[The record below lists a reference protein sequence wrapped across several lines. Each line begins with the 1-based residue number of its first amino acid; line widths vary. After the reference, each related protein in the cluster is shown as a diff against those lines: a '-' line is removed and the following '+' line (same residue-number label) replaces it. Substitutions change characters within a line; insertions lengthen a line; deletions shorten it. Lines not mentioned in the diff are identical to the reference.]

1 MTRFFGELGREMNL
15 TAAAVGPDGLRE
27 AQLGALMALAAHAT
41 VSEEPAQLVLP
52 TGVGK
57 TAVAALMPYVLH
69 AERVLVVVPGKLI
82 RSQVAAAFR
91 DPARAVAAGVL
102 PETATAPAVAVA
114 NRRATD
120 DDWTRWREADV
131 VIGTPSVLSP
141 AYDAVARMPPEL
153 FDLVIFDEAHHLPA
167 RTWSAMLPASDGR
180 AVLLTATPF
189 RNDGKRLP
197 GQLVYSYP
205 LARAIDQGVFG
216 EVRYVPV
223 DEVDGEDLDL
233 TIAKAAADRLRA
245 DEHLQ
250 AGSRLIVRSDSVEHA
265 ERLHEVYRSVGVPL
279 GVIVHY
285 TSWRRA
291 QQMRAEVERGDLQGF
306 ICVGALTE
314 GFDFPALKVGAYH
327 IPHKTLGPTLQ
338 FVGRLSRA
346 GEIPGELLA
355 PRAAVTDETAALYR
369 EDVGWRKLLP
379 DLVDSAI
386 DYERQVRTFVKE
398 SRVAGPLDLPPL
410 SLMPSRSV
418 HIYATA
424 TPPEVDVQPEQLG
437 GAPVVQS
444 ILHED
449 SQTAAFITRRT
460 HRPRFMRLDLL
471 DVPIFELHLVTWV
484 EDQGLLF
491 LSATTDPALRDLR
504 AAVAPGP
511 ARPLSSVE
519 LRRLLDAAQFQRF
532 FSIGTRAARAQA
544 TTSYQIRAGSKTED
558 DLTPSDAR
566 GWDLGHGIG
575 RSGNGTFGF
584 SVAKSKI
591 WEPGS
596 ADSLYAYRTWCE
608 ELAEEVAQQPA
619 ERSASKLDL
628 FSISEPL
635 ERFPE
640 HPIVAVFPS
649 EIYSEGSQIVID
661 GEVVL
666 PELVELDARE
676 GSSDPEEVVFAARVD
691 GVERAAIHCRL
702 DGTVT
707 VDGGVVLVR
716 QPDESA
722 PLPLADYLMQEP
734 LTIFFSSGTRVTGNR
749 VAEAPPAVVPVAASV
764 RQPRPWE
771 DTTITIEFG
780 EAPAGRMSVGGA
792 TAAML
797 ASEMPIV
804 IQDHLPG
811 ELADFIAID
820 NRSLMPEVRLVHCKA
835 SGGPQPAA
843 RVTDL
848 QELVAQAIRSVQWL
862 TPRAD
867 LWTELRRRL
876 DTRQATQVLTGS
888 RDEIVAL
895 LDEWSARPP
904 VASWSLWLVQ
914 PGVSAAQ
921 LDGSPGATSLINAAH
936 SWVAGEQV
944 EFHLVCSD

>member
-1 MTRFFGELGREMNL
+1 MTHFREVGRETNL
-15 TAAAVGPDGLRE
+15 AAAVVGSEGLRE

-41 VSEEPAQLVLP
+41 VSEEPGQLVLP

-57 TAVAALMPYVLH
+57 TTVAALAPYVLQ

-91 DPARAVAAGVL
+91 DPARAVAAGAL
-102 PETATAPAVAVA
+102 PEMATPPTVAVA
-114 NRRATD
+114 NRRASH
-120 DDWTRWREADV
+120 DDWERWRDVDV

-141 AYDAVARMPPEL
+141 AYDAVAQMPRDV
-153 FDLVIFDEAHHLPA
+153 FDLVVFDEAHHLPA
-167 RTWSAMLPASDGR
+167 STWSAMLAASDGR

-197 GQLVYSYP
+197 GHLVYSYP
-205 LARAIDQGVFG
+205 LARAIDRGVFG
-216 EVRYVPV
+216 EVQYVPV
-223 DEVDGEDLDL
+223 DEVHGEDLDL
-233 TIAKAAADRLRA
+233 TIAKAAAQRLRA
-245 DEHLQ
+245 DEHVQ

-265 ERLHEVYRSVGVPL
+265 ERLDEVYRSVEVPL

-291 QQMRAEVERGDLQGF
+291 QRMRAEVERGELQGF

-314 GFDFPALKVGAYH
+314 GFDFPALKIGAYH
-327 IPHKTLGPTLQ
+327 RPHKTLGPTLQ

-386 DYERQVRTFVKE
+386 DYERQVRAFIEE
-398 SRVAGPLDLPPL
+398 SRVAGPLDLSPL
-410 SLMPSRSV
+410 SLMPPRSV
-418 HIYATA
+418 HIFATA
-424 TPPEVDVQPEQLG
+424 TPPEVAVQPEHLG

-444 ILHED
+444 ILQED
-449 SQTAAFITRRT
+449 SQTAAFVTRRT
-460 HRPRFMRLDLL
+460 QRPRFMRLDLL

-484 EDQGLLF
+484 DHPGLLF
-491 LSATTDPALRDLR
+491 LSTTTDPALRDLR
-504 AAVAPGP
+504 AVVAPGP

-519 LRRLLDAAQFQRF
+519 LRRLLDAAKFQRF

-544 TTSYQIRAGSKTED
+544 TTSYQIRAGSKTEE

-575 RSGNGTFGF
+575 RSGTGTFGF

-596 ADSLYAYRTWCE
+596 ADSLYAYRRWCE
-608 ELAEEVAQQPA
+608 ELAQEVAQQPE

-649 EIYSEGSQIVID
+649 EIYSEGIEIVID

-666 PELVELDARE
+666 PELVEFEPIQASC
-676 GSSDPEEVVFAARVD
+676 GPEEVVFAVRV
-691 GVERAAIHCRL
+691 GEAERAAIHCRL
-702 DGTVT
+702 DGAVT
-707 VDGGVVLVR
+707 VSGAALLVR
-716 QPDESA
+716 HPDEPA
-722 PLPLADYLMQEP
+722 PLSLADYVMQEP
-734 LTIFFSSGTRVTGNR
+734 LTIFFASGTRVSGNR
-749 VAEAPPAVVPVAASV
+749 VAEAPPAVVPVAARV
-764 RQPRPWE
+764 RQPRSWA
-771 DTTITIEFG
+771 DTAITIEFG
-780 EAPAGRMSVGGA
+780 DAPEGRMSVGEA
-792 TAAML
+792 TAAL
-797 ASEMPIV
+797 LSSEMPIV

-811 ELADFIAID
+811 ELADFIAVD
-820 NRSLMPEVRLVHCKA
+820 HGTLMPEVRLVHCKA
-835 SGGPQPAA
+835 SGSAQPAA

-862 TPRAD
+862 TPRPD

-876 DTRQATQVLTGS
+876 DARQATRVLSGS

-914 PGVSAAQ
+914 PGVSVAA
-921 LDGSPGATSLINAAH
+921 LDGSPPATSLINAAH
-936 SWVAGEQV
+936 SWIAGEQV
-944 EFHLVCSD
+944 DFRLVCSE